1 MFTFRTALVS
11 ALAIVFV
18 GAGVSAQHK
27 ATDVPVTFTASADFT
42 GPLGSMATTLQI
54 HINQYT
60 SDRDR
65 TDLLA
70 ALTKNGYQAFLP
82 AFRKVPIV
90 GYVQIKDQKF
100 DLRWAHHEEQGGG
113 QVVTV
118 ATDKPIYFAG
128 GGSPDAKPR
137 AGYELA
143 VIRME
148 VDGVGMGKGTMAAAA
163 RVKPTANAQGVQVDA
178 YADKPIDLKT
188 VTRIF

>member
-1 MFTFRTALVS
+1 M
-11 ALAIVFV
+11 
-18 GAGVSAQHK
+18 
-27 ATDVPVTFTASADFT
+27 
-42 GPLGSMATTLQI
+42 
-54 HINQYT
+54 
-60 SDRDR
+60 
-65 TDLLA
+65 
-70 ALTKNGYQAFLP
+70 
-82 AFRKVPIV
+82 PIV
-90 GYVQIKDQKF
+90 GYVQIEDQKF

-143 VIRME
+143 VIRLE
-148 VDGVGMGKGTMAAAA
+148 VDGIGIGMGKGTMAAAA

-178 YADKPIDLKT
+178 YADQPIDLKT